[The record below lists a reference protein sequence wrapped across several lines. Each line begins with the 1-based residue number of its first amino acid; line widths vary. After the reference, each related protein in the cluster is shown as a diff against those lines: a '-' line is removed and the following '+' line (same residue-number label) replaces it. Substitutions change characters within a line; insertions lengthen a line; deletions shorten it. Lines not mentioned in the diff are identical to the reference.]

1 MPGLQET
8 IKKVERQ
15 HLTENKADFKPGDT
29 IALSL
34 RIREG
39 DKERL
44 QPFQGVVI
52 QEQGTGMGKT
62 FTVRKSSG
70 NIYVEI
76 IFPLHSPMITAIKI
90 VRRGKVRRAKLF
102 YLRGV
107 TGKSSRIKE
116 KK

>member
-1 MPGLQET
+1 LKDNILRK
-8 IKKVERQ
+8 IK
-15 HLTENKADFKPGDT
+15 LDFKPGDT
-29 IALSL
+29 NCLSL

-39 DKERL
+39 DKETV
-44 QPFQGVVI
+44 QPFQGLLFKK
-52 QEQGTGMGKT
+52 QGTGMGKT

-70 NIYVEI
+70 NIYVER